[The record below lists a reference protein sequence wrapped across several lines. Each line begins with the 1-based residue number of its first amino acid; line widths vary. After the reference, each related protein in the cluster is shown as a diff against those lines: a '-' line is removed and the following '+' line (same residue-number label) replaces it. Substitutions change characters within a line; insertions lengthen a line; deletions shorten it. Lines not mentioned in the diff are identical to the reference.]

1 MSYLYKNHNLLC
13 FLAVFGYLC
22 VQNCEIMAEMRQLNL
37 DQLKQLIEGKDEDLA
52 NNYIS
57 HNVAVAR
64 NVRLSLIKDQIVG
77 QPTLMPEMRILIIK
91 NGWAAPIINMV
102 ERRLQA
108 GDLVFLGANG
118 ILQYKD
124 ASSDVQ
130 GIGLSISDEL
140 FSLAIGNRIP
150 QAFDGHLRHFQLHLQ
165 PSEQEYLD
173 QLHLMLYRHLRQP
186 EGSSQVTLHLL
197 SAFLWYV
204 DHLWSRHEQTYRES
218 QTREQR
224 LFSDFIQLVS
234 EFAPR
239 YHTIDFYASRLCLTP
254 HYLSAI
260 IRQVSGKTAKQ
271 WIDDALVTRIKI
283 ELKHTEKPIAR
294 IGDDMGFPNPSFLV
308 KFFKRMTG
316 MTPSQFR
323 Q

>member
-1 MSYLYKNHNLLC
+1 
-13 FLAVFGYLC
+13 
-22 VQNCEIMAEMRQLNL
+22 MAEMRQLNL
-37 DQLKQLIEGKDEDLA
+37 AQLKQLVEGKDEDLA

-57 HNVAVAR
+57 RNMAVAR
-64 NVRLSLIKDQIVG
+64 NVRLNLIKEQIVD

-91 NGWAAPIINMV
+91 NGWARPVINMM
-102 ERRLQA
+102 ERRFEA
-108 GDLVFLGANG
+108 GDLVFLGTNG

-150 QAFDGHLRHFQLHLQ
+150 QAFDGHLRHFQLRLQ
-165 PSEQEYLD
+165 PDELEYLD
-173 QLHLMLYRHLRQP
+173 QLHLMLYRHLRQQD
-186 EGSSQVTLHLL
+186 GSSQVTLHLL

-204 DHLWSRHEQTYRES
+204 DHLWSRQEQTYRES

-224 LFSDFIQLVS
+224 LFTDFIQLVS
-234 EFAPR
+234 EFAPEH
-239 YHTIDFYASRLCLTP
+239 HTIDYYASRLCITP
-254 HYLSAI
+254 RYMSTI
-260 IRQVSGKTAKQ
+260 IKQVSGKSAKQ

-283 ELKHTEKPIAR
+283 ELKHTDKSVAR
-294 IGDDMGFPNPSFLV
+294 ICDEMNFPNPSFLT

-316 MTPSQFR
+316 MTPKEFR

>member
-1 MSYLYKNHNLLC
+1 
-13 FLAVFGYLC
+13 
-22 VQNCEIMAEMRQLNL
+22 MAEMRQLNL
-37 DQLKQLIEGKDEDLA
+37 AQLKQLVEGKDENLA

-57 HNVAVAR
+57 RNMAVAR
-64 NVRLSLIKDQIVG
+64 NVRLDLIKEQIVD

-91 NGWAAPIINMV
+91 NGWARPVINMM
-102 ERRLQA
+102 ERRFEA
-108 GDLVFLGANG
+108 GDLVFLGTNS

-150 QAFDGHLRHFQLHLQ
+150 QAFDGHLRHFQLRLQ
-165 PSEQEYLD
+165 PDELEYLD
-173 QLHLMLYRHLRQP
+173 QLHLMLYRHLRQQD
-186 EGSSQVTLHLL
+186 GSSQVTLHLL

-204 DHLWSRHEQTYRES
+204 DHLWSRQEQTYRES

-224 LFSDFIQLVS
+224 LFTDFIQLVS
-234 EFAPR
+234 EFAPEH
-239 YHTIDFYASRLCLTP
+239 HTIDYYASRLCITP
-254 HYLSAI
+254 RYMSTI
-260 IRQVSGKTAKQ
+260 IKQVSGKSAKQ

-283 ELKHTEKPIAR
+283 ELKHTDKSVAR
-294 IGDDMGFPNPSFLV
+294 ICDEMNFPNPSFLT

-316 MTPSQFR
+316 MTPREFR

>member
-1 MSYLYKNHNLLC
+1 
-13 FLAVFGYLC
+13 
-22 VQNCEIMAEMRQLNL
+22 MAEMRQLNL
-37 DQLKQLIEGKDEDLA
+37 AQLKQLVEGKDKNLA

-57 HNVAVAR
+57 RNMAVAR
-64 NVRLSLIKDQIVG
+64 NVRLDLIKEQIVD

-91 NGWAAPIINMV
+91 NGWARPVINMM
-102 ERRLQA
+102 ERRFEA
-108 GDLVFLGANG
+108 GDLVFLGTNS

-150 QAFDGHLRHFQLHLQ
+150 QAFDGHLRHFQLRLQ
-165 PSEQEYLD
+165 PDELEYLD
-173 QLHLMLYRHLRQP
+173 QLHLMLYRHLRQQD
-186 EGSSQVTLHLL
+186 GSSQVTLHLL

-204 DHLWSRHEQTYRES
+204 DHLWSRQEQTYRES

-224 LFSDFIQLVS
+224 LFTDFIQLVS
-234 EFAPR
+234 EFAPEH
-239 YHTIDFYASRLCLTP
+239 HTIDYYASRLCITP
-254 HYLSAI
+254 RYMSTI
-260 IRQVSGKTAKQ
+260 IKQVSGKSAKQ

-283 ELKHTEKPIAR
+283 ELKHTDKSVAR
-294 IGDDMGFPNPSFLV
+294 ICDEMNFPNPSFLT

-316 MTPSQFR
+316 MTPREFR

>member
-1 MSYLYKNHNLLC
+1 MRKIE
-13 FLAVFGYLC
+13 V
-22 VQNCEIMAEMRQLNL
+22 IMAELRQLNL
-37 DQLKQLIEGKDEDLA
+37 VQLKQLVEGNDEPLA

-57 HNVAVAR
+57 RNLAVAR
-64 NVRLSLIKDQIVG
+64 NVRLELIKDQITD

-91 NGWAAPIINMV
+91 KGWTTPVINMM
-102 ERRLQA
+102 ERRLET
-108 GDLVFLGANG
+108 GDLMFLGSNG
-118 ILQYKD
+118 ILQYKGAAAD
-124 ASSDVQ
+124 IQ
-130 GIGLSISDEL
+130 GIGFSISDEL

-150 QAFDGHLRHFQLHLQ
+150 RAFDGHLRDFQLHLAPEHQ
-165 PSEQEYLD
+165 DYLD
-173 QLHLMLYRHLRQP
+173 QLHLMLFKHLSQQDS
-186 EGSSQVTLHLL
+186 SSQVTLHLV

-204 DHLWSRHEQTYRES
+204 DQLWSRQEQTSRES
-218 QTREQR
+218 QSREQR
-224 LFSDFIQLVS
+224 LFTDFIQLVS
-234 EFAPR
+234 EYAPR

>member
-1 MSYLYKNHNLLC
+1 
-13 FLAVFGYLC
+13 
-22 VQNCEIMAEMRQLNL
+22 MAELRQLNL
-37 DQLKQLIEGKDEDLA
+37 AQLKQLVEGNDETLA

-57 HNVAVAR
+57 RNLAVAR
-64 NVRLSLIKDQIVG
+64 NVRIDLIKDQLSE

-91 NGWAAPIINMV
+91 KGWTAPIINMM
-102 ERRLQA
+102 ERRIEV
-108 GDLVFLGANG
+108 GDLVFLGSNG

-124 ASSDVQ
+124 AAPDVQ

-150 QAFDGHLRHFQLHLQ
+150 RAFDGHLRDFQLHLAPEHQ
-165 PSEQEYLD
+165 DYLD
-173 QLHLMLYRHLRQP
+173 QLHLMLFKHLSQP
-186 EGSSQVTLHLL
+186 DSSSQVTLHLV

-204 DHLWSRHEQTYRES
+204 DQLWSRQEQTHRES
-218 QTREQR
+218 QSREQR
-224 LFSDFIQLVS
+224 LFTDFIQLVS

>member
-1 MSYLYKNHNLLC
+1 
-13 FLAVFGYLC
+13 
-22 VQNCEIMAEMRQLNL
+22 MAEMRQLNL
-37 DQLKQLIEGKDEDLA
+37 AQLKQLVEGKDENLA

-57 HNVAVAR
+57 RKMAVAR
-64 NVRLSLIKDQIVG
+64 NVRLDLIKEQIVD

-91 NGWAAPIINMV
+91 NGWARPVINMI
-102 ERRLQA
+102 ERRFEA
-108 GDLVFLGANG
+108 GDLVFLGTNG

-150 QAFDGHLRHFQLHLQ
+150 QAFDGHLRHFQLRLQ
-165 PSEQEYLD
+165 PDELEYLD
-173 QLHLMLYRHLRQP
+173 QLHLMLYRHLRQQD
-186 EGSSQVTLHLL
+186 GSSQVTLHLL

-204 DHLWSRHEQTYRES
+204 DHLWSRQEETYRES

-224 LFSDFIQLVS
+224 LFTDFIQLVS
-234 EFAPR
+234 EFAPEH
-239 YHTIDFYASRLCLTP
+239 HTIDYYASRLCITP
-254 HYLSAI
+254 RYMSTI
-260 IRQVSGKTAKQ
+260 IKQVSGKSAKQ

-283 ELKHTEKPIAR
+283 ELKHTDKSVAR
-294 IGDDMGFPNPSFLV
+294 ICDEMNFPNPSFLT

-316 MTPSQFR
+316 MTPREFR
-323 Q
+323 H